1 NKIRVLALKKRKK
14 LLIEVSNDGPEIPE
28 EFRSSIF
35 EPFYTTRKNGN
46 GLGLA
51 VCEKVVRLSGGT
63 ITLKESTQNIT
74 RFLISFPLEA
84 VVSR

>member
-1 NKIRVLALKKRKK
+1 MLT
-14 LLIEVSNDGPEIPE
+14 IEVSNDGPEIPE
-28 EFRSSIF
+28 ELRASIF

-51 VCEKVVRLSGGT
+51 TCEKIVRLSGGT
-63 ITLKESTQNIT
+63 IVLKESSPNIT